1 MDRCTVWQCQLNVCF
16 SKAIFFAYFL
26 SLKEATIYLLSRSLG
41 CNLLLVWPEA
51 YAFIWSKEFSHRD
64 SLIVAKAKQAQNFTS
79 AGRETEWKKELC
91 GLGTTQTELYLNL
104 SSISSQC
111 CVLRQVVDLEVSSLS
126 LAHSIDVGLLPSC
139 VIVLW
144 P

>member
-1 MDRCTVWQCQLNVCF
+1 MYYLAMPIKCLFQQSYFFFCILSFSQGGNNVW
-16 SKAIFFAYFL
+16 
-26 SLKEATIYLLSRSLG
+26 SRSLG

-51 YAFIWSKEFSHRD
+51 HAFIWSKELSHRD
-64 SLIVAKAKQAQNFTS
+64 SLIVEKEKQAQNFTS

-126 LAHSIDVGLLPSC
+126 LVNSIDVGLLPSC